1 MPKFAIGKILVLS
14 FFIFSA
20 FGVDALA
27 QSAQHFFVEPSY
39 DALKRDE
46 LSASLIKTTSK
57 VSWYVEDE
65 WWNGLSEGQ
74 KLDIQGD
81 AGRLSQEFESK
92 IYPVLTAKFG
102 SEWTPG
108 IDGDP
113 RLAILLHRMKKD
125 VSGYWT
131 SADEFEKLQIPTS
144 NEREMVYLNA
154 EKIGGDVAKSFLA
167 HEFTHLIEFQ
177 QKDRAF
183 NVSDDSWFY
192 EMLAE
197 VAPTILGYDDILNG
211 SYLEQRVDR
220 FLSRP
225 ADPLTEWQSDLYD
238 YGVVNI
244 FGQYLRNRYG
254 DSVLSDALKSRNTG
268 MKSITAALNK
278 NGFSEDFAQVFTDW
292 TIAMAINNCSAG
304 QAYCLKDGNLKNLR
318 VIPSTYF
325 LPLSG
330 ESTVSI
336 TVQSKDWAGNW
347 YKFIGGHDTVTL
359 EFKSPE
365 ELNVKIPYILD
376 MSDGTFSV
384 SVLKVGSDS
393 IGKLEIPGFGKTVRS
408 LIIIPSVQD
417 KVSDIS
423 GSYPSYVLSWTVK
436 ISGGEETE
444 PIIVER
450 PRPQTGVSYTAA
462 ELQRKIAEI
471 QQTIAALR
479 AQLAAA
485 QGGTVS
491 GVSSC
496 GPFEK
501 NLYYGMKGAEVSCLQ
516 DFLKKQGPDIYP
528 EGLVTGNFLGL
539 TKAAVIRF
547 QEKYAYEILAPL
559 SFSHG
564 TGFVGS
570 MTRAKINKL

>member
-1 MPKFAIGKILVLS
+1 M
-14 FFIFSA
+14 
-20 FGVDALA
+20 
-27 QSAQHFFVEPSY
+27 
-39 DALKRDE
+39 
-46 LSASLIKTTSK
+46 
-57 VSWYVEDE
+57 
-65 WWNGLSEGQ
+65 
-74 KLDIQGD
+74 
-81 AGRLSQEFESK
+81 
-92 IYPVLTAKFG
+92 
-102 SEWTPG
+102 
-108 IDGDP
+108 
-113 RLAILLHRMKKD
+113 
-125 VSGYWT
+125 
-131 SADEFEKLQIPTS
+131 
-144 NEREMVYLNA
+144 
-154 EKIGGDVAKSFLA
+154 
-167 HEFTHLIEFQ
+167 
-177 QKDRAF
+177 
-183 NVSDDSWFY
+183 
-192 EMLAE
+192 
-197 VAPTILGYDDILNG
+197 APTILGYDDILNG

-365 ELNVKIPYILD
+365 ELNVTIPYILD

-393 IGKLEIPGFGKTVRS
+393 TGKLEIPGFGKTVRS